1 MIPELCQWCVLWWQV
16 DWHISQY
23 DFTMFTCMDL
33 HIVFFGVCVCIRG
46 PKLAWNLKDGD
57 WTYHEA
63 LSSWQCFS
71 LFMMYSHRCVS
82 HAGFDFPY
90 AAASWDYAVSRCFPF
105 SIPSPYLYSS
115 IVYIYITSIHATSAA
130 LCWCVLVS
138 FCHITC
144 IWFSIPIFLYQQ
156 VAKTLFIDMCAKLQD
171 TWGES

>member
-1 MIPELCQWCVLWWQV
+1 M
-16 DWHISQY
+16 HAS
-23 DFTMFTCMDL
+23 T
-33 HIVFFGVCVCIRG
+33 HVFFCVCVCIRG

-115 IVYIYITSIHATSAA
+115 IVYIYITSIHAHFSCP
-130 LCWCVLVS
+130 LLVCFGLFWS
-138 FCHITC
+138 YHMYLILYTHLFYTNRLPRLSLYMRWILSMTYAVAPST
-144 IWFSIPIFLYQQ
+144 FLIFPYQFQ
-156 VAKTLFIDMCAKLQD
+156 RGGRT
-171 TWGES
+171 